1 KQNADRNPDNPEY
14 ALMWDKL
21 QGQLDAGAFLRGA
34 PAEARASFDAKVNE
48 WSNGADIHHQVYA
61 NAARQ
66 LLKDQQTEMAER
78 PYSFA
83 VAQGKLG
90 SAVAPPRPPPPPPPG
105 RPGRGKAVPTQPSAS
120 PRSIRPR
127 RRRFWRR
134 TSARNC

>member
-90 SAVAPPRPPPPPPPG
+90 SAVAPIDPAQPDAIAPALEMRSHESQRLASLDQTTPPPLLEKDE
-105 RPGRGKAVPTQPSAS
+105 RPQL
-120 PRSIRPR
+120 
-127 RRRFWRR
+127 
-134 TSARNC
+134 